1 MHGACI
7 SKGIAPLMCGR
18 VLRLSISSPF
28 WWQET
33 EDETEGDNMDCEN
46 SDGDGSEVRDVGG
59 ATEDKATDFL
69 KRLVKGI
76 AVVKGSAGSDMF
88 QRYLGELKKVVKG
101 ASGADN
107 HTIFTGILEKVPSP
121 HLRQLGQLNAAS
133 ARNYQWLG
141 NHLSKTAIYHE
152 QQGMVSTI
160 KELADTI
167 GRLYSYAT
175 VYGYTTRYYRRSGF
189 SLQKDILT
197 ILESRAAQGASQ
209 VQPRGGL
216 GRLIGL

>member
-1 MHGACI
+1 
-7 SKGIAPLMCGR
+7 
-18 VLRLSISSPF
+18 
-28 WWQET
+28 
-33 EDETEGDNMDCEN
+33 MDCEN

-59 ATEDKATDFL
+59 ATTDDKPTDFL

-76 AVVKGSAGSDMF
+76 AVVKGSTGGDMF
-88 QRYLGELKKVVKG
+88 LRYLDELDKVVKDAAG
-101 ASGADN
+101 PDN
-107 HTIFTGILEKVPSP
+107 RTVFVSMLEKVSTP
-121 HLRQLGQLNAAS
+121 HLRHLSELNAAS

-167 GRLYSYAT
+167 GRLCSYAT